1 MTSLL
6 LYKQLFV
13 YLIPFNVLIGEYN
26 LGMQYRIGEEWAVD
40 LNLGYVDDTEGALT
54 AELYQ
59 DILQSGV
66 FYYHGPL
73 VKVSALSLVPR
84 GPNPLKTD
92 YNQLEFACRFLRYDN
107 LDFEDENEP
116 GKLFNISEQMK
127 AVSLSWKA
135 GYIIV
140 PRNTFEMNGFVGF
153 GIQTRFKNTI
163 VNSYG
168 TNYQSNVFILNDVS
182 SSIQFVPLF
191 HAGIKIGLKTPLKES
206 SQ

>member
-26 LGMQYRIGEEWAVD
+26 LGMQYRVGEEWAVD
-40 LNLGYVDDTEGALT
+40 LNLGYVSDIEGSLT

-59 DILQSGV
+59 DVMQSGV

-73 VKVSALSLVPR
+73 VKVSAISLVPR

-92 YNQLEFACRFLRYDN
+92 YNQMEMAFRFLRYDN

-116 GKLFNISEQMK
+116 GKVFNISESMK

-135 GYIIV
+135 GYNII

-153 GIQTRFKNTI
+153 GIQLRFKDAI

-168 TNYQSNVFILNDVS
+168 YDYHSDQFILNDVARS
-182 SSIQFVPLF
+182 TQFVPLF
-191 HAGIKIGLKTPLKES
+191 HAGIKIGLKTPLKE
-206 SQ
+206 Q